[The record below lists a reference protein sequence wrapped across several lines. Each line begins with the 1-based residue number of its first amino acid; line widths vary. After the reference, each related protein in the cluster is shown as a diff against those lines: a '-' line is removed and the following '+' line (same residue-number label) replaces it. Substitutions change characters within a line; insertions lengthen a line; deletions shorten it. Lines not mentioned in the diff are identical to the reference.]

1 MHAPGPGPPSRH
13 SRAVCMGLVWLK
25 ASAGIW
31 AENLSHHALMK
42 ACLVDIQAIGFEC
55 LTVGSICLTG
65 TRPGF
70 QPNMPFRLR
79 IDGLG

>member
-1 MHAPGPGPPSRH
+1 MHAPGALTPFTRCMH
-13 SRAVCMGLVWLK
+13 MGLVWLK

-55 LTVGSICLTG
+55 LTVGSGIYLPD
-65 TRPGF
+65 RH
-70 QPNMPFRLR
+70 
-79 IDGLG
+79 

>member
-1 MHAPGPGPPSRH
+1 MHAPGAPLTPSRH

-55 LTVGSICLTG
+55 LTVGSGIYLPD
-65 TRPGF
+65 RH
-70 QPNMPFRLR
+70 
-79 IDGLG
+79 